1 MSEGV
6 PMDPALPA
14 FRIAFLAPMPSELR
28 PLVRGASLR
37 PGRLGDLA
45 VQLGSVGDAS
55 VVATTT
61 GIGMRAAAEATERLL
76 DAARISHLIVVGIA
90 GGVGATV
97 AIGDVIVPER
107 VVDARN
113 GREYRPA
120 PLPHTIERGSLQSS
134 DELVVGP
141 DCVAL
146 LAARGVVAV
155 DMETAAIAAVCEQ
168 RQCPWSVVRAISDR
182 AGDTPMEVLGLAKAD
197 GSPDFGA
204 AARYAL
210 THPWRVPGLAK
221 LGRDA
226 GRAARAAAESAV
238 LAAAAL

>member
-1 MSEGV
+1 
-6 PMDPALPA
+6 MDPALHE

-28 PLVRGASLR
+28 PLVRAASLR

-45 VQLGSVGDAS
+45 VQLGRVGDAS

-76 DAARISHLIVVGIA
+76 DVARISHLVVVGIA

-97 AIGDVIVPER
+97 TIGDVIVPER

-113 GREYRPA
+113 GSEYRPA
-120 PLPHTIERGSLQSS
+120 PLPRTTVRGLLQSS
-134 DELVVGP
+134 DEFLAGP
-141 DCVAL
+141 ESVAR
-146 LAARGVVAV
+146 LAARGVIAV

-182 AGDTPMEVLGLAKAD
+182 AGDTPVEVLGLAKAD
-197 GSPDFGA
+197 GSPDLVA

-210 THPWRVPGLAK
+210 AHPWRIPGLAK

-226 GRAARAAAESAV
+226 GRAARAAAEAAIR
-238 LAAAAL
+238 AAAAL